1 MIRTNTWITKISIT
15 TALLAAVGLA
25 HATTWPTKAIT
36 IIVPAAPGGT
46 TDIATRLLAE
56 QLQQELNQ
64 PVVVENKAGAAGII
78 GAQQLARSKP
88 DGYTLIMGN
97 IGPNSINYSLY
108 NQLPYKAS
116 DFAPISLVISVPNIL
131 VVHEDTPVQTAQ
143 DLITELKNHPG
154 EFAFGTSGAGQSPH
168 LSAELFLLKTDTQ
181 AIHTP
186 YKGAGPAV
194 AGLLGQQFLFMI
206 DNLPSSLPSIQAGK
220 FKALAVTSAERIE
233 TLPEVPTMKEVGVD
247 DMVVNAWFGLMAPAG
262 TPKEV
267 INTLSQATNKALRS
281 DSIQERFAAMGGI
294 KTDEGNSP
302 EKFSALIDKEIARWH
317 NTIESA
323 QIEKR

>member
-1 MIRTNTWITKISIT
+1 MKKMMKLLFAVGVVGTISISH
-15 TALLAAVGLA
+15 AAN
-25 HATTWPTKAIT
+25 WPIKPIT

-56 QLQQELNQ
+56 SLQDELGQ
-64 PVVVENKAGAAGII
+64 PVIVENKAGAAGII
-78 GAQQLARSKP
+78 GSQQLVRAKP

-116 DFAPISLVISVPNIL
+116 DFAPISLVISVPNVL
-131 VVHEDTPVQTAQ
+131 VVHEQATPQTAQ
-143 DLITELKNHPG
+143 ELIAELKQNPG
-154 EFAFGTSGAGQSPH
+154 QFAFGTSGAGQSPH
-168 LSAELFLLKTDTQ
+168 LSAELFMLKTGTQ

-220 FKALAVTSAERIE
+220 FKALAVTSAERIQ
-233 TLPEVPTMKEVGVD
+233 TLPDVPTMKEVGVD

-262 TPKEV
+262 TPKE
-267 INTLSQATNKALRS
+267 IIDTLSQATSKALNS
-281 DSIQERFAAMGGI
+281 DSIQTRFAAMGGI
-294 KTDEGNSP
+294 QTDEGNSP
-302 EKFSALIDKEIARWH
+302 EKFAALIDKEIARWH
-317 NTIESA
+317 DTIESA